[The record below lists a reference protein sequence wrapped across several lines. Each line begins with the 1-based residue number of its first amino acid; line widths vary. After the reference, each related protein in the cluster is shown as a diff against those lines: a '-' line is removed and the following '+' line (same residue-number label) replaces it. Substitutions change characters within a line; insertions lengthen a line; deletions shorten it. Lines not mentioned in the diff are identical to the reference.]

1 MNKLQGEI
9 LTLPKMVGSVGA
21 KTVFVG
27 GGDGGENGAT
37 FYPAVSD
44 DGVISW
50 TNNKGLSNPT
60 PVNIK
65 GPAGPAGPQG
75 EKGAAGPQGPQG
87 NPGAKGDKGDTGP
100 KGETGETGPAGADGQ
115 PGKDGADGKD
125 GSPGADGF
133 SPTVSVTD
141 ITGGHRVTITDKD
154 GDKTFDVMD
163 GEGGTGG
170 SVEGGGRTTH
180 RGKIITIWEHTF
192 DEDVTDTSTFD
203 DDTADYVYGNNK
215 VYTTDED
222 GNPLKIRRVWY
233 EIYWATGS
241 SAAATATPS
250 ISIGH
255 VDGVDL
261 SEMFIQNLHQ
271 EKRIVADRGSR
282 GNNID
287 DGQYR
292 YGYLDWEKIES
303 VEYSQTDPGWRGTFS
318 QYNCYPTAN
327 QVRFALTKDYADCV
341 AITMP
346 GVIKAGTKYVVWAEV
361 SE

>member
-170 SVEGGGRTTH
+170 SAEGGGVCNCSEWEIINEVTTTEEVTGVTISTDLNGNAFDLIEGTAFIMAPADLPNATWYLYSSPGTENYTMFATTSIRH
-180 RGKIITIWEHTF
+180 MVFEYSKLGLVIRIAARSHNAGSSYGSSQSGQAIFNRFRFLNWDGAKIPIGT
-192 DEDVTDTSTFD
+192 
-203 DDTADYVYGNNK
+203 
-215 VYTTDED
+215 
-222 GNPLKIRRVWY
+222 KIRL
-233 EIYWATGS
+233 
-241 SAAATATPS
+241 
-250 ISIGH
+250 IGRR
-255 VDGVDL
+255 
-261 SEMFIQNLHQ
+261 
-271 EKRIVADRGSR
+271 EKA
-282 GNNID
+282 
-287 DGQYR
+287 
-292 YGYLDWEKIES
+292 
-303 VEYSQTDPGWRGTFS
+303 
-318 QYNCYPTAN
+318 
-327 QVRFALTKDYADCV
+327 
-341 AITMP
+341 
-346 GVIKAGTKYVVWAEV
+346 
-361 SE
+361 